1 MKFRRAPIPYLCS
14 LLLICF
20 GAAGILFS
28 PSVGLFGGTEL
39 RSFTLNDVQEY
50 SWGTAILTSQ
60 LEVPFIQN
68 QRGLFFMS
76 LFLAG
81 SLGSFFGGVHWFAAL
96 RRKPL
101 AVLT

>member
-1 MKFRRAPIPYLCS
+1 VKFRRAPIRYLCS

-60 LEVPFIQN
+60 LEVQN

-96 RRKPL
+96 RRKQL